1 MTKRLDFNL
10 DEGWST
16 LGLLLLLIIIAA
28 VAIMQAELTA
38 GTHVLPIV
46 GILAIFSGLLLA
58 KSRFSA
64 NTAHLF
70 ALVYGLFVVFYM
82 VGTTLPNDMAWHT
95 RIIDLVSRQTD
106 WFQKA
111 FSGGTSRDGLV
122 FVLQTAVVFWLLGYT
137 ASWYTFRKPRVWR
150 VILPT
155 GLVLLS
161 VVYYYYGP
169 KPLLLYLAVYIVVSL
184 VFVARTFLVSQ
195 EQIWRSASVRY
206 ERGIRTNFIRSG
218 LLAALI
224 LLIVAYP
231 LPKLAAS
238 TAVNEAL
245 SGTRGPWRE
254 FQETWT
260 RLFSALRAYGTATS
274 DPYQETMAL
283 GGPRSVGNDLVMDVY
298 VPEPLPNLYW
308 RAIAMDTYKDGGW
321 SVSDGETTLHF
332 PDDGM
337 LQTPPLAGRETITQ
351 TVVNFLPNS
360 SLLYGAPEVIGS
372 TRQMFVDSTLDES
385 GNELV
390 TAVRSRFVLRQG
402 DQYQVASS
410 ISNAD
415 IGSLRRAGT
424 NYPQWVQD
432 RYLQVPEEITPETI
446 SLAASLTADSDNV
459 FDKATA
465 VQNYLRENIVYND
478 QIDAPPPDVEPIH
491 YTLFVSQ
498 EAYCTYYASA
508 MAIMLRSQGIPAR
521 IVNGYVQGDYDEQT
535 HSYRV
540 RASNAHTWVEVY
552 FPAYGWIQFEPT
564 TSVPVLVRQESTE
577 IAATDTAEEALAGGS
592 GDLAPQLDDPT
603 LGIERGGDVLGENA
617 GVPLPEQAWWQ
628 RIPVWQVA
636 GVILVLGIALV
647 LIWVANEFNR
657 RVESDVTRSYSRLES
672 WAGWFGLHFRSTS
685 TPYERAD
692 LMTAAVPEG
701 KTSIRNLTQQFV
713 LMQFSRTHGNGDEF
727 DSLQEWRALRPLLL
741 RKSIAYRLERWR
753 RRKKRPFPP
762 QKAPF

>member
-628 RIPVWQVA
+628 RIPVWQVV

>member
-1 MTKRLDFNL
+1 
-10 DEGWST
+10 
-16 LGLLLLLIIIAA
+16 
-28 VAIMQAELTA
+28 
-38 GTHVLPIV
+38 
-46 GILAIFSGLLLA
+46 
-58 KSRFSA
+58 
-64 NTAHLF
+64 
-70 ALVYGLFVVFYM
+70 
-82 VGTTLPNDMAWHT
+82 
-95 RIIDLVSRQTD
+95 
-106 WFQKA
+106 
-111 FSGGTSRDGLV
+111 
-122 FVLQTAVVFWLLGYT
+122 
-137 ASWYTFRKPRVWR
+137 
-150 VILPT
+150 
-155 GLVLLS
+155 
-161 VVYYYYGP
+161 
-169 KPLLLYLAVYIVVSL
+169 
-184 VFVARTFLVSQ
+184 
-195 EQIWRSASVRY
+195 
-206 ERGIRTNFIRSG
+206 
-218 LLAALI
+218 
-224 LLIVAYP
+224 
-231 LPKLAAS
+231 
-238 TAVNEAL
+238 
-245 SGTRGPWRE
+245 
-254 FQETWT
+254 
-260 RLFSALRAYGTATS
+260 
-274 DPYQETMAL
+274 
-283 GGPRSVGNDLVMDVY
+283 
-298 VPEPLPNLYW
+298 
-308 RAIAMDTYKDGGW
+308 
-321 SVSDGETTLHF
+321 
-332 PDDGM
+332 
-337 LQTPPLAGRETITQ
+337 
-351 TVVNFLPNS
+351 
-360 SLLYGAPEVIGS
+360 
-372 TRQMFVDSTLDES
+372 
-385 GNELV
+385 
-390 TAVRSRFVLRQG
+390 VRSRFVLRQG

>member
-1 MTKRLDFNL
+1 MSKRLDFNL
-10 DEGWST
+10 EEGWST
-16 LGLLLLLIIIAA
+16 LALLLLLVIIAA
-28 VAIMQAELTA
+28 VAIMQAELTD

-46 GILAIFSGLLLA
+46 GIAAILAGLLLA

-70 ALVYGLFVVFYM
+70 ALVYGLFFVFYM
-82 VGTTLPNDMAWHT
+82 VGSTLSGDLTWHE
-95 RIIDLVSRQTD
+95 RVLDLVSRQID

-150 VILPT
+150 VVLPT

-169 KPLLLYLAVYIVVSL
+169 KPLLLYLAVYIVVGL

-195 EQIWRSASVRY
+195 EQIWQSAAVRY
-206 ERGIRTNFIRSG
+206 ERGIRSSFIRAG
-218 LLAALI
+218 LLAALL

-245 SGTRGPWRE
+245 SGTRGPWRD

-260 RLFSALRAYGTATS
+260 RLFAALTAYGAATS

-283 GGPRSVGNDLVMDVY
+283 GGPRSVGNDLVMDIY

-308 RAIAMDTYKDGGW
+308 RAIAMDTYRDGGW
-321 SVSDGETTLHF
+321 SATGGETTLHF

-337 LQTPPLAGRETITQ
+337 LDTPLLAGRETITQ

-360 SLLYGAPEVIGS
+360 SLLYGAPEIIGS
-372 TRQMFVDSTLDES
+372 SRQMFVDAAQDED
-385 GNELV
+385 GNILV

-415 IGSLRRAGT
+415 VASLRRTAT
-424 NYPQWVQD
+424 DYPQWVLD
-432 RYLQVPEEITPETI
+432 RYLQVPDEITPETR
-446 SLAASLTADSDNV
+446 SLAASLTANADNV

-465 VQNYLRENIVYND
+465 VQNYLRDTIAYND

-521 IVNGYVQGDYDEQT
+521 IVNGYVQGDYDEQSR
-535 HSYRV
+535 SYRV

-564 TSVPVLVRQESTE
+564 ASIPVLVRQESTE
-577 IAATDTAEEALAGGS
+577 VAATDTAEEALASGS

-603 LGIERGGDVLGENA
+603 LDIERGGDVLGENA
-617 GVPLPEQAWWQ
+617 GVDLPAQAWWQ
-628 RIPVWQVA
+628 RIPVWQVV
-636 GVILVLGIALV
+636 GVTLVLAVALV
-647 LIWVANEFNR
+647 LMWLANEFNK
-657 RVESDVTRSYSRLES
+657 RVEADVTRSYSRLES
-672 WAGWFGLHFRSTS
+672 WANWLGIHFRSTN

-692 LMTAAVPEG
+692 LMATAVPEG
-701 KTSIRNLTQQFV
+701 KASIRNLTQQFV
-713 LMQFSRTHGNGDEF
+713 LMRFSRNHSNGDGF
-727 DSLQEWRALRPLLL
+727 DSRQEWRVLRPLLL
-741 RKSIAYRLERWR
+741 RKSIARRLERLR
-753 RRKKRPFPP
+753 RRRPT
-762 QKAPF
+762 KTRKTPF